1 MIFGFIGYSYC
12 YEYILCKCV
21 SLCEFEI
28 YIMFDLKNI
37 YKIIWL
43 CVLI

>member
-28 YIMFDLKNI
+28 YIMFYLKKYI
-37 YKIIWL
+37 
-43 CVLI
+43 